1 MLDGL
6 RKRFGSLIAGNKVS
20 VVEQELAVAPQ
31 ELSPKEEQKQGA
43 VEALLLARREAQKRE
58 ARLILTERIH
68 NRAAMLLN
76 GIRTDLLQRIHGRIE
91 EENQSESLHSLLEVA
106 LDPAF
111 TTRLDAEIDGLTQKM
126 LETLKSELANDPDAA
141 PLLPSPDGFITELR
155 KYRDDVLRKHLLQQI
170 EVLALPT
177 SAQALP
183 LEPGDAQAL
192 MERIAEYWLNCRDAL
207 DKFFRSVEMV
217 LLSGARSEIRLDS
230 ELIRSRLVAAQ
241 YRNGYQV
248 LDERFRRLFGEI
260 VQLQMSTEPTDKE
273 LAALDRRIVNEII
286 VPLAYF
292 IRERREPEPRE
303 ALASRAELFREI
315 VDKVVAVPEPMNQ
328 TAEAVKPVLRK
339 SVEHARPLLQDYSYL
354 GTVFES
360 LNPAAI
366 HRTTALLKV
375 FETLVLSELDEDSLE
390 TLENVIRLNRA
401 QYRLLQQLEIEYAAS
416 LPRLQP
422 LDRVDDESASVIA
435 EAIEQSAPPAELVE
449 DIFTLLG
456 YLTLPDA
463 LPENQT
469 QLLRRIAT
477 FALTPEELGSQ
488 YALYRDKAT
497 TTEDRAR
504 IARAVFER
512 LGPSALGHDERQA
525 RLQASPLPIDLGKAL
540 VAIGYRPDDKDRL
553 TAFKEEVSSAVED
566 GDVSKL
572 KKAIRD
578 INQLRKAVESERIEL
593 GATGTDG
600 DPYFVEIWLTES
612 GAMAGLI
619 FFQKEGFGPNPVEI
633 LKLDPGKGNRK
644 EIEEKLR
651 RLLKKQALI
660 YQTFYTLFA
669 HDQLLS
675 KDQRRT
681 LPSFVKKLYEP
692 VEPNRHLLLSRVR
705 YAKEL
710 VELIDSFV
718 ELIVNSDTSAASEGK
733 ATRQVLSGLSK
744 KVTELVASTEK
755 ARDHAELSRILKEY
769 DRALKYLNT
778 AVVHSVN
785 PWLERQTAELSTEF
799 VFRQEEVLDAVREH
813 TAHHGIDWERDVE
826 SFETHGIRG
835 TLGCRSLMRLADGS
849 SKVVLLNYHRQR
861 QAWQVRYLGPR
872 VTDVV
877 RDALRKRGK
886 RLPDDYDEKR
896 EQPTFSLDEQSC
908 RFFLLKR
915 DVARV
920 EATLVLDGS
929 RDENPWD
936 VVFLKYNDEV
946 LVDRSA

>member
-6 RKRFGSLIAGNKVS
+6 RKRFGSLISGKVS
-20 VVEQELAVAPQ
+20 VVEEEPADAPQ
-31 ELSPKEEQKQGA
+31 ELSPKEEQKKGA
-43 VEALLLARREAQKRE
+43 VEALLLARRESQKRE

-76 GIRTDLLQRIHGRIE
+76 EVRTDLLQRVHGRIE
-91 EENQSESLHSLLEVA
+91 DENQSESLHSLLQVT

-111 TTRLDAEIDGLTQKM
+111 TTRLDAEIDELTQKM
-126 LETLKSELANDPDAA
+126 LETLKSDLAGEPDAA
-141 PLLPSPDGFITELR
+141 QLFPSSAGFITELR
-155 KYRDDVLRKHLLQQI
+155 KYRDGILRKHLLQQI

-183 LEPGDAQAL
+183 LEPGDAQVL
-192 MERIAEYWLNCRDAL
+192 MERIAEYWVSCRDAL

-217 LLSGARSEIRLDS
+217 LLSGARSEIRLDPD
-230 ELIRSRLVAAQ
+230 LIRSRLVAAQ
-241 YRNGYQV
+241 YRNGYKV
-248 LDERFRRLFGEI
+248 LDERFRQLYSEI
-260 VQLQMSTEPTDKE
+260 AQLQMSKEPTE
-273 LAALDRRIVNEII
+273 NEHAALDRRVVSEVI

-292 IRERREPEPRE
+292 IRERPEPEPRE
-303 ALASRAELFREI
+303 ALASRAELFRDI
-315 VDKVVAVPEPMNQ
+315 VDRVVAIPEPMNQ
-328 TAEAVKPVLRK
+328 TAEAIKPVLRK

-354 GTVFES
+354 RTVFES

-375 FETLVLSELDEDSLE
+375 FETLVQSELDEDSLE

-401 QYRLLQQLEIEYAAS
+401 QYRLLQQLETEYAAS

-422 LDRVDDESASVIA
+422 LDRVDDQSATVVA
-435 EAIEQSAPPAELVE
+435 DAIEQAAPPAELME
-449 DIFTLLG
+449 DMFTVLG

-477 FALTPEELGSQ
+477 LTLTPDELGSQ

-504 IARAVFER
+504 IARALFER

-540 VAIGYRPDDKDRL
+540 TAIGYRPDDKDRL
-553 TAFKEEVSSAVED
+553 TVFKEEVRSAVED
-566 GDVSKL
+566 GDTKKL
-572 KKAIRD
+572 AKALRD
-578 INQLRKAVESERIEL
+578 IKELKSAVERERIEL

-612 GAMAGLI
+612 GAMVGLI
-619 FFQKEGFGPNPVEI
+619 FFQEEGFGPGPVETM
-633 LKLDPGKGNRK
+633 KLDPGKGNRK
-644 EIEEKLR
+644 EAEEKLR
-651 RLLKKQALI
+651 RQLKNQSLI
-660 YQTFYTLFA
+660 YQTFYRLFA
-669 HDQLLS
+669 HPELLS

-710 VELIDSFV
+710 VVLLDSFV
-718 ELIVNSDTSAASEGK
+718 ELIVNSNSSAASEGK
-733 ATRQVLSGLSK
+733 AARQVLGGLSK
-744 KVTELVASTEK
+744 KITELIASTEK

-799 VFRQEEVLDAVREH
+799 VFRQEEVLETVREY
-813 TAHHGIDWERDVE
+813 TALHGIDWERDVE

-849 SKVVLLNYHRQR
+849 SKVVLLNYHRRR

-877 RDALRKRGK
+877 RDALRKKGK

-908 RFFLLKR
+908 RFFMLKR

-920 EATLVLDGS
+920 EATLVLDGD

-946 LVDRSA
+946 LVDHTA

>member
-1 MLDGL
+1 
-6 RKRFGSLIAGNKVS
+6 
-20 VVEQELAVAPQ
+20 
-31 ELSPKEEQKQGA
+31 
-43 VEALLLARREAQKRE
+43 
-58 ARLILTERIH
+58 
-68 NRAAMLLN
+68 MLLN
-76 GIRTDLLQRIHGRIE
+76 EIRTDLLQRVHGRIE
-91 EENQSESLHSLLEVA
+91 GENQSESLHSLLEVT

-111 TTRLDAEIDGLTQKM
+111 TTRLDAEIDELTKKL
-126 LETLKSELANDPDAA
+126 LETLKSEFAGEPDAA
-141 PLLPSPDGFITELR
+141 QLFPKADGFITELR

-183 LEPGDAQAL
+183 LEPGDAQVL
-192 MERIAEYWLNCRDAL
+192 MERIAEYWVSCQDAL

-217 LLSGARSEIRLDS
+217 LLSGARSEIRLDPD
-230 ELIRSRLVAAQ
+230 LIRSRLVAAQ

-248 LDERFRRLFGEI
+248 LDERFRGLYGEI
-260 VQLQMSTEPTDKE
+260 AQIQMSTKPTDNE
-273 LAALDRRIVNEII
+273 RAALDRRVVNEVI

-292 IRERREPEPRE
+292 IRERRVPEPRE

-315 VDKVVAVPEPMNQ
+315 VDKVVAVPGPMNQ

-339 SVEHARPLLQDYSYL
+339 SVAQARPLLQDYSYL
-354 GTVFES
+354 RTVFES

-375 FETLVLSELDEDSLE
+375 FETLVQSELDEDSLE

-401 QYRLLQQLEIEYAAS
+401 QYRLLQQLEGDYGES

-422 LDRVDDESASVIA
+422 LDCVDDESAAVIA
-435 EAIEQSAPPAELVE
+435 GAIEHSAPPAELME
-449 DIFTLLG
+449 DIFTVLG
-456 YLTLPDA
+456 YLRLPDG
-463 LPENQT
+463 LPEKQT

-488 YALYRDKAT
+488 YALYRDKT
-497 TTEDRAR
+497 TSTEDRAR
-504 IARAVFER
+504 IAQALFER

-525 RLQASPLPIDLGKAL
+525 RLRASPLPIDLGKAL
-540 VAIGYRPDDKDRL
+540 MAIGYRPDDKDPL
-553 TAFKEEVSSAVED
+553 TAFKEEVRSAVED
-566 GDVSKL
+566 GDTSKL
-572 KKAIRD
+572 AKAIRD
-578 INQLRKAVESERIEL
+578 IEGLKKAVERERIEL
-593 GATGTDG
+593 GATGIDG
-600 DPYFVEIWLTES
+600 DPYSVEIWLTES
-612 GAMAGLI
+612 GAMVGLI
-619 FFQKEGFGPNPVEI
+619 FFQEEGFGPNPVEI
-633 LKLDPGKGNRK
+633 MKLNPGEGNRK
-644 EIEEKLR
+644 EAEEKLR
-651 RLLKKQALI
+651 RQLKNQALI

-718 ELIVNSDTSAASEGK
+718 ELIVTSDTSAASQGK
-733 ATRQVLSGLSK
+733 AARQVLGGLSK
-744 KVTELVASTEK
+744 KITELVASTEK

-799 VFRQEEVLDAVREH
+799 EFRQKEVLEAVREH

-826 SFETHGIRG
+826 SFEAHGIRG

-849 SKVVLLNYHRQR
+849 SKVVLLNYHRRR
-861 QAWQVRYLGPR
+861 QAWQVRFLGPR

-877 RDALRKRGK
+877 REALRKKGK
-886 RLPDDYDEKR
+886 LLPDDYDEKR

-908 RFFLLKR
+908 RFFMLKR
-915 DVARV
+915 DVAEV